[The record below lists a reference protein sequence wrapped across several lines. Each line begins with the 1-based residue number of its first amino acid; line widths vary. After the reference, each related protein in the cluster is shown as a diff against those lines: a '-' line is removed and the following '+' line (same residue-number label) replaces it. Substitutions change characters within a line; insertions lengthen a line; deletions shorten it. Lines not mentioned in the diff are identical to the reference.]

1 MANLEQQTK
10 EFLRRYLGCKESVH
24 GLDTPNL
31 ADILTFAK
39 ARQWL
44 VVPDEGRLQVS
55 KKGLEEINAASKS
68 SCCVDA

>member
-10 EFLRRYLGCKESVH
+10 EFLRRYLGYKESVI

-39 ARQWL
+39 AKKWL
-44 VVPDEGRLQVS
+44 VDPVEGRLQVS
-55 KKGLEEINAASKS
+55 EKGLKEISVASKA